1 MIDDKNKDG
10 SMIDIANMRAFGH
23 GNPEQGG
30 SPGMTIRQYYKAAA
44 LSGFL
49 NSTMAELLVKDR
61 GDAAIHDLIAL
72 GCAKVADAL
81 IAEDEAHYD

>member
-1 MIDDKNKDG
+1 MTDDKNKDWT
-10 SMIDIANMRAFGH
+10 DRK
-23 GNPEQGG
+23 
-30 SPGMTIRQYYKAAA
+30 RYKAAA

-49 NSTMAELLVKDR
+49 NSKMAELLIKDR

-81 IAEDEAHYD
+81 IAEDEARDD